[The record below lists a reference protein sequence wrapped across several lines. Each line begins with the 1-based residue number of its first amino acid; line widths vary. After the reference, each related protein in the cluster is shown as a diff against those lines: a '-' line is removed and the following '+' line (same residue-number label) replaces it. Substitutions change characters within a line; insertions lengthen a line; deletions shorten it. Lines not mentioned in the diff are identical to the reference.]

1 MSRLVPAAVLP
12 TRCIL
17 RWMPDRMV
25 RKQVYIEPRHE
36 RMLKAR
42 AKQLGV
48 TEAEL
53 IRQSLEQTLAAPGL
67 SRRDPEAWQAFMR
80 SVRRRMRMRVPQ
92 APRTWTRDELYDRPR
107 AHR

>member
-1 MSRLVPAAVLP
+1 MA
-12 TRCIL
+12 
-17 RWMPDRMV
+17 DRKV

-36 RMLKAR
+36 RLLKAR

-53 IRQSLEQTLAAPGL
+53 ILRSLEQAPTVL
-67 SRRDPEAWQAFMR
+67 TTVRHDPGAWKAFMQ
-80 SVRRRMRMRVPQ
+80 SVRQRMRMRAAQ
-92 APRTWTRDELYDRPR
+92 DSRTWSRDELYERPR

>member
-1 MSRLVPAAVLP
+1 M
-12 TRCIL
+12 TE
-17 RWMPDRMV
+17 RMV
-25 RKQVYIEPRHE
+25 RKQVYIAPRHE
-36 RMLKAR
+36 RLLKAR

-53 IRQSLEQTLAAPGL
+53 IRQSLEQTLTAPGI
-67 SRRDPEAWQAFMR
+67 SRRDPEAWEAFRR

-92 APRTWTRDELYDRPR
+92 APGTWTRDELYDRPR